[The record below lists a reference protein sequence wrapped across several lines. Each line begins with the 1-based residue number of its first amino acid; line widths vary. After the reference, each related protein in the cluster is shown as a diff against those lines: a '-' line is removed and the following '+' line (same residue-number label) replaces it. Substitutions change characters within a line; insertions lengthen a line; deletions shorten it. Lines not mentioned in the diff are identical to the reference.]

1 MSINAARHSPRPQVL
16 LEGLSR
22 GAIETAGIGARLRE
36 GREQKELS
44 LRELARRVSVS
55 PSLISQIE
63 RGRAMPSVGTLFAIA
78 NELGLVIDELFKDT
92 ERPVPGKSPP
102 PAAASAAGPVQRR
115 SGRRTI
121 QLRSGVRWERLTT
134 SNDPEVEF
142 LYVVYDVGAASCDE
156 GSLFRHGG
164 KEYGYILSGRLGIQ
178 IGFESYEL
186 GPGDSLSFD
195 AEAPHRLWT
204 IGKEPV
210 TAIFAIVRRH
220 LDDRTPGPN

>member
-1 MSINAARHSPRPQVL
+1 MSID
-16 LEGLSR
+16 GLSR
-22 GAIETAGIGARLRE
+22 GAMEASGIGTRLRE
-36 GREQKELS
+36 GREQKGLS

-55 PSLISQIE
+55 PSLISQVE

-78 NELGLVIDELFKDT
+78 NELGLVIDELFKDA
-92 ERPVPGKSPP
+92 ERPVPGKGPP
-102 PAAASAAGPVQRR
+102 PSAAPASGPVQRR

-156 GSLFRHGG
+156 GSMFRHGG

-204 IGKEPV
+204 IGREPV
-210 TAIFAIVRRH
+210 IAIFAIVRRH
-220 LDDRTPGPN
+220 LDDRTPGAN